1 MPSPDTGQ
9 TRRRSSLQVS
19 DGPDQDADRAPGS
32 DVDNVNVEHKQSE
45 VPARETSQA
54 TANPW
59 APDNWPPD
67 LPPSVEVPAALPQHS
82 AAQPTAQ
89 QLLAQT
95 LAAVTSLQ
103 NCIATLTATV
113 HTQKPSIPPPPPR
126 QTGVQPTPTL
136 ADLLSTPVAS
146 KKRYVILTTPLNCH

>member
-1 MPSPDTGQ
+1 MPSSDTGQ
-9 TRRRSSLQVS
+9 TRRRSPLHVS
-19 DGPDQDADRAPGS
+19 DGPDQDADHAPDS
-32 DVDNVNVEHKQSE
+32 DFDNVNEEHKQSE

-54 TANPW
+54 TPNPW

-67 LPPSVEVPAALPQHS
+67 LPPSVEVPTAPPRHS

-113 HTQKPSIPPPPPR
+113 HTQKPSVPPPPPR

-136 ADLLSTPVAS
+136 ADLLTTPATS
-146 KKRYVILTTPLNCH
+146 KKGKNF